1 MALPTAY
8 LTSTKRLSEIFDA
21 LKTAKA
27 PEKFTQGFLESLE
40 FKSKGDRLII
50 GVLKGLKFIDDTGSP
65 LDRYYHFIDQSQSEK
80 VLAAALEDSYA
91 DLFAVNTSAHLLGK
105 QDVVG
110 KFKTLSQ
117 GKYSDVVLGN
127 MAMTFLALASLADF
141 DSPKTPQHSSDSV
154 QENQSCSTVNE
165 QASAMPETLIP
176 EAQKNIKLGGLVYN
190 IQIVLPETRDPKV
203 YDALFRSL
211 KEHIL

>member
-8 LTSTKRLSEIFDA
+8 LTSTKRLSEILDA

-50 GVLKGLKFIDDTGSP
+50 GVLKCLGFIDDAGKP
-65 LDRYYHFIDQSQSEK
+65 MDRYFHFIDQSQSAR
-80 VLAAALEDSYA
+80 VLADAIEDAYA
-91 DLFAVNTSAHLLGK
+91 DLFAVNRNANRLSK
-105 QDVVG
+105 QEIVG

-117 GKYSDVVLGN
+117 GQYSDAVIN
-127 MAMTFLALASLADF
+127 MMAMTFTALVSLADF
-141 DSPKTPQHSSDSV
+141 DTPRKRANEGDDKKEKTEEASS
-154 QENQSCSTVNE
+154 ET
-165 QASAMPETLIP
+165 PEPNAHIEHG
-176 EAQKNIKLGGLVYN
+176 EAAKNVKLGGLVYN
-190 IQIVLPETRDPKV
+190 IQIVLPESRDPKV

-211 KEHIL
+211 KEHLL

>member
-8 LTSTKRLSEIFDA
+8 LTSTKRLSEILDA

-50 GVLKGLKFIDDTGSP
+50 GVMKSLDFIDDSGKP
-65 LDRYYHFIDQSQSEK
+65 KERYFRFIDQSQSAR
-80 VLAAALEDSYA
+80 VLAEAIEDAYS
-91 DLFAVNTSAHLLGK
+91 DLFAVNLKAQQLTK
-105 QDVVG
+105 PEIVG

-117 GKYSDVVLGN
+117 GQYSDSVLN
-127 MAMTFLALASLADF
+127 MMAMTFTALVSLADF
-141 DSPKTPQHSSDSV
+141 NSPRKSEVGVENAQIPQAATREENPAERNENKGSV
-154 QENQSCSTVNE
+154 REV
-165 QASAMPETLIP
+165 
-176 EAQKNIKLGGLVYN
+176 KLGGLVYN
-190 IQIVLPETRDPKV
+190 IQIVLPESRDPTV

-211 KEHIL
+211 KEHLL

>member
-8 LTSTKRLSEIFDA
+8 LTSTKRLSEILDA

-50 GVLKGLKFIDDTGSP
+50 GVLKSLKFIDDGGKP
-65 LDRYYHFIDQSQSEK
+65 MDRYFRFIDQSQSAR
-80 VLAAALEDSYA
+80 VLAEAVEEAYA
-91 DLFAVNTSAHLLGK
+91 DLFAVNRNANQLNK
-105 QDVVG
+105 QEIVG

-117 GKYSDVVLGN
+117 GQYSDAVLN
-127 MAMTFLALASLADF
+127 MMAMTFTSLAALSDF
-141 DSPKTPQHSSDSV
+141 T
-154 QENQSCSTVNE
+154 
-165 QASAMPETLIP
+165 SAKKPTGIAP
-176 EAQKNIKLGGLVYN
+176 EAHKPVAPISVVDEHSQGEHGEATKNIKLGGLVYN
-190 IQIVLPETRDPKV
+190 IQIVLPESRDPVV

-211 KEHIL
+211 KEHLL

>member
-8 LTSTKRLSEIFDA
+8 LTSTKRLPDILDA

-27 PEKFTQGFLESLE
+27 PDKFTQSFLESLE

-50 GVLKGLKFIDDTGSP
+50 GVLKGLKFIDDGGSP
-65 LDRYYHFIDQSQSEK
+65 LERYYQFIDQSQSDS
-80 VLAAALEDSYA
+80 VLAEALEDAYA
-91 DLFAVNTSAHLLGK
+91 DLFAVNTSAYELSK

-110 KFKTLSQ
+110 KLKTLSQ

-127 MAMTFLALASLADF
+127 MAATFLALASLADF
-141 DSPKTPQHSSDSV
+141 KSPRNKHNAS
-154 QENQSCSTVNE
+154 NE
-165 QASAMPETLIP
+165 ASASDAEQSNGAPNTVFP
-176 EAQKNIKLGGLVYN
+176 DAQKNVKLGGLVYN